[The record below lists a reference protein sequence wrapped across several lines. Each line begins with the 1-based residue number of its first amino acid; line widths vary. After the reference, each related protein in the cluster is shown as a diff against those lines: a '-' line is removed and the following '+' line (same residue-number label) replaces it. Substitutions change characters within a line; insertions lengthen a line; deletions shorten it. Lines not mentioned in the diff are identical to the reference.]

1 MKKLI
6 FTTLTSFAIMS
17 AFAQEAPSTRLIH
30 NPNPATT
37 TVKAIPSTKTLNNFN
52 SGVFGKSGP
61 LSQWF
66 SNESH
71 LVNYGTQIDNG
82 SGNPTPGTYRLN
94 YNFIANDTFAKYAYF
109 DPATSTQKV
118 VNASYMHNLG
128 FLFDGRSIYYDAFP
142 TTTPPSTLSSFTP
155 YSIDS
160 MAVNYIYERFCT
172 DPNVVDTLLFQ
183 IFYPNWTSN
192 DTVQNSPIID
202 VWYSPPSTEAIATMD
217 YNPITNLGTLKNGT
231 SGNVIT
237 VKVPLNI
244 TDSCLANADGSI
256 NVKTK
261 MFAVTPTL
269 SLQRRTRFAVTYKFN
284 PATPYGVG
292 DTING
297 DTAAMK
303 LVAKR
308 NNSFR
313 GSVISDYSSF
323 NEGLNTVQPFVDRI
337 YNLGLLARTE
347 TRYTYTGSNGFP
359 SNSVFYKRYYSAG
372 FQTSTGVT
380 LNIYPNIAAHITNV
394 TNSGINEVKNSNLIA
409 SAVYPNPATI
419 NGIATL
425 EFNLKSSSKVSVEI
439 YNLMGQLVKTVANK
453 NFDSG
458 VNTLDMNLSGMN
470 AGVYFVD
477 VNVNGVSQT
486 KKLTI
491 VQ

>member
-1 MKKLI
+1 
-6 FTTLTSFAIMS
+6 
-17 AFAQEAPSTRLIH
+17 
-30 NPNPATT
+30 
-37 TVKAIPSTKTLNNFN
+37 
-52 SGVFGKSGP
+52 
-61 LSQWF
+61 
-66 SNESH
+66 
-71 LVNYGTQIDNG
+71 
-82 SGNPTPGTYRLN
+82 
-94 YNFIANDTFAKYAYF
+94 
-109 DPATSTQKV
+109 
-118 VNASYMHNLG
+118 
-128 FLFDGRSIYYDAFP
+128 
-142 TTTPPSTLSSFTP
+142 
-155 YSIDS
+155 

-192 DTVQNSPIID
+192 DTVQNSPFID

-217 YNPITNLGTLKNGT
+217 YNPTSNLGTLRNGT

-237 VKVPLNI
+237 VKVPLSI

-458 VNTLDMNLSGMN
+458 VNTLDMSLSGMN